1 MFFGRTGGCVAG
13 VVEQKVN
20 QIEPGVKSGEIAL
33 YETKLFF
40 AMEAL
45 PVVYNQNNLK
55 MPRSSSQIFSEF
67 RYVLNE
73 IRYE

>member
-33 YETKLFF
+33 YEDKIVFCDGGF
-40 AMEAL
+40 AGC
-45 PVVYNQNNLK
+45 VQ
-55 MPRSSSQIFSEF
+55 SE
-67 RYVLNE
+67 
-73 IRYE
+73 